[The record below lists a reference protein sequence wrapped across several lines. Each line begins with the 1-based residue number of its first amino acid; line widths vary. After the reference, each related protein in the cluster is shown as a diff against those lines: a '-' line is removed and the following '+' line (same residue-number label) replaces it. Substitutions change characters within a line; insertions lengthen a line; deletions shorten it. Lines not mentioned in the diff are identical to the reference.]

1 MMATVRIVHFSD
13 MLCIWALVGQGHLQR
28 LVQEFGAQVEVEVH
42 FCSVFP
48 DTQTKITKAWGAR
61 GGFAGYG
68 AHVKSVAD
76 RFEGI
81 ALHPDVWTRVQPC
94 SSASPHLFVKALE
107 LLEEPGLVFGE
118 RPSVQAAVALRRAFF
133 ERAEDIANWNVQRS
147 IAEAI
152 GVDFADVLQRIE
164 TGEAI
169 ARLSA
174 DYDLAQGMGVQG
186 SPTYILNEGRQKLFG
201 DVGYGILAAN
211 VTELLAHARGIEAS
225 LCA

>member
-28 LVQEFGAQVEVEVH
+28 LVQDFGAEVEVEVH

-48 DTQTKITKAWGAR
+48 DTRTKITKAWGAR

-68 AHVKSVAD
+68 AHVQSVAD
-76 RFEGI
+76 RFDGI
-81 ALHPDVWTRVQPC
+81 TLHPDVWTRVQPR

-107 LLEEPGLVFGE
+107 LLEAPGLAFAD

-133 ERAEDIANWNVQRS
+133 EQALDIANWSVQRG
-147 IAEAI
+147 IAQAL

-169 ARLSA
+169 AHLAA
-174 DYDLAQGMGVQG
+174 DYDLAQAMGVQG
-186 SPTYILNEGRQKLFG
+186 SPTYVLNEGRQKLFG

-211 VTELLAHARGIEAS
+211 VTELLAHARGIDAS